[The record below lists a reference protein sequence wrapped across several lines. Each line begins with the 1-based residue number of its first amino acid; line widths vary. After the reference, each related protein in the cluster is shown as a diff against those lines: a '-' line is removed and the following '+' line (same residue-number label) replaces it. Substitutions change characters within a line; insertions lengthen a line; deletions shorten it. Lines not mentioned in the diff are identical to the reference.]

1 MAAKICLTKFMPQV
15 YLLRAIAEQMVEVKD
30 HYNRRHTYL
39 QHKNEDLSK
48 ESKFPGSIDDADRIR
63 I

>member
-1 MAAKICLTKFMPQV
+1 
-15 YLLRAIAEQMVEVKD
+15 
-30 HYNRRHTYL
+30 L

-63 I
+63 IWPQSATNKSLLI